1 MIHQCFEDF
10 EKCPLRIY
18 DLEKDILRCDFFRQ
32 NSILIC
38 NRQLDRKHAL
48 VNKACD
54 YIKKEEARLDSIV
67 AVSHKRNLD
76 FLKKAQIGETV
87 YCRIG
92 YPEVKLLEKPLNLQ
106 LSCYCKCQKK
116 DGIIFDVHVSHLHR
130 ISKSD
135 YYGEHFINGIDN
147 KEIAQELKSR
157 ANYYGFR
164 VKFEE
169 RDKGYLLKIY
179 GDTQQEVDDF
189 INHYIKQDRELI
201 F

>member
-1 MIHQCFEDF
+1 MIHQCFEDV

-38 NRQLDRKHAL
+38 NRQLNRKTAL

-67 AVSHKRNLD
+67 AVSHKKTLD
-76 FLKKAQIGETV
+76 FLKNAQKGDNV
-87 YCRIG
+87 FCRVG
-92 YPEVKLLEKPLNLQ
+92 VFPEVKLLEKPLNDSEFV
-106 LSCYCKCQKK
+106 SCQIPNGK
-116 DGIIFDVHVSHLHR
+116 IIRVQACHLYR
-130 ISKSD
+130 ISKGNS
-135 YYGEHFINGIDN
+135 YGEHFIGN
-147 KEIAQELKSR
+147 KEIAQELKRR
-157 ANYYGFR
+157 ANYHSFR
-164 VKFEE
+164 VEVEE
-169 RDKGYLLKIY
+169 RDNGYLLKIY

-189 INHYIKQDRELI
+189 INLYIKQDRELL